1 MRHISLIFLSILVF
15 ILVAATPVDGPLTA
29 VVKLSGTNQPHDD
42 PADRKAIEAIGI
54 SWQDAWNRH
63 DMDALTALLAEN
75 VDFVTVLGPKGWIKG
90 QKEFKEAHTFMH
102 KNLFTESV
110 WKTKE
115 THVKFI
121 RPDLAIA
128 RVLWETKGDKVRHV
142 KHGEPR
148 EGIFTWVLEKQKG
161 KWLIIASQ
169 NTESMPPLA
178 GQ

>member
-1 MRHISLIFLSILVF
+1 MKHLFLILLSSVVSTLV
-15 ILVAATPVDGPLTA
+15 VATPVVGLSTA
-29 VVKLSGTNQPHDD
+29 VAKLPEANQPNDD
-42 PADRKAIEAIGI
+42 PADRKAIEVVGI

-102 KNLFTESV
+102 KTLFTESV

-115 THVKFI
+115 TQVKFI

-169 NTESMPPLA
+169 NTESMPPLS